1 LYRAYACHT
10 GLHFGVPHLFSLVAV
25 IRPAYW
31 TLDQQLAP
39 CRLVASPMAHT
50 SQRMRGLDEALAF
63 ARSLGLDPAAAG
75 QRRFSAFP
83 ARVANLTSPL
93 VLRCKRG
100 TTMIYA
106 MEFADFTPN

>member
-1 LYRAYACHT
+1 
-10 GLHFGVPHLFSLVAV
+10 
-25 IRPAYW
+25 
-31 TLDQQLAP
+31 
-39 CRLVASPMAHT
+39 MAHT